1 MRRSLFVAPLLA
13 LGTAAPLLAQEHAEE
28 GGGGL
33 LSVNPGLTIWTIIV
47 FVIVLAILSK
57 FAFPRILGA
66 VEARE
71 AHLRELAEAAER
83 DRAEAARLAEENRKL
98 VEDTRSR
105 VQEALAESRNTA
117 ERMKAEALEDARR
130 EREEMLAR
138 ARADIATERELALA
152 AVRRDAVDLAIGAAQ
167 KLVRA
172 RLDGDENRRLVRE
185 FLGEVESPAATT
197 IGA

>member
-1 MRRSLFVAPLLA
+1 MHRSIYASAALLLA
-13 LGTAAPLLAQEHAEE
+13 SASPLLAQEEE
-28 GGGGL
+28 GKGGL
-33 LSVNPGLTIWTIIV
+33 LTLHPGLSIWTLVIFLIV
-47 FVIVLAILSK
+47 FAVLAK
-57 FAFPRILGA
+57 FAFPKILEA

-71 AHLRELAEAAER
+71 AHLRELAEDAER

-98 VEDTRSR
+98 VEDTRAR
-105 VQEALAESRNTA
+105 VQEALSESRNTA
-117 ERMKAEALEDARR
+117 ERMKADALEDARR
-130 EREEMLAR
+130 ERDEMLAR

-172 RLDGDENRRLVRE
+172 RLDSEENRRLVRE
-185 FLGEVESPAATT
+185 FLGEVESPAP